1 MTCYSYSAIVTC
13 GHSNYPKLRAQEKS
27 HPTGGGAG
35 KEGGVRKR
43 SVYRPWEK
51 PSRHRGTPC
60 TAFPWGGPPPVVSAA
75 GAPRVVVV
83 LLLEQR
89 PSALLPHR
97 RPAGQRV
104 PCSPPSMIITAIGWR
119 PEGRDGSRGRAIN
132 ASSSP
137 LGQENRIKEGKN
149 QSFQRWQ
156 MANKISRSRRP
167 RESPKMLPFALP

>member
-1 MTCYSYSAIVTC
+1 VCTGRERNHPDIEELLVR
-13 GHSNYPKLRAQEKS
+13 HSPEEVL
-27 HPTGGGAG
+27 
-35 KEGGVRKR
+35 
-43 SVYRPWEK
+43 
-51 PSRHRGTPC
+51 
-60 TAFPWGGPPPVVSAA
+60 PPVVSAA

-156 MANKISRSRRP
+156 MANEIGRSRRP